1 MAIADYCG
9 TKKEWKTIH
18 LYGFLK
24 AKCHHK
30 ERPILPTIYKRGL
43 GYGGNTWDVLCFK
56 WIFRSKHV
64 KRNKCDRSSFAWEG
78 QINVLSNTWWMLG
91 GLIKWTKMDR
101 MQMKNSNF
109 DSQSPWAHAN
119 ETLVLRLPRSFTLM
133 TYLFFKLTLQ
143 KI

>member
-1 MAIADYCG
+1 
-9 TKKEWKTIH
+9 
-18 LYGFLK
+18 
-24 AKCHHK
+24 
-30 ERPILPTIYKRGL
+30 
-43 GYGGNTWDVLCFK
+43 
-56 WIFRSKHV
+56 
-64 KRNKCDRSSFAWEG
+64 
-78 QINVLSNTWWMLG
+78 MLG